1 MSSPKSIM
9 RNFTNCKIIMFK
21 LQKHG
26 LSILSWAEIS
36 SS

>member
-1 MSSPKSIM
+1 MSSKKSIM

-26 LSILSWAEIS
+26 FLNLVLG
-36 SS
+36 

>member
-1 MSSPKSIM
+1 MSSQKSIM

-26 LSILSWAEIS
+26 FKNPILG
-36 SS
+36 